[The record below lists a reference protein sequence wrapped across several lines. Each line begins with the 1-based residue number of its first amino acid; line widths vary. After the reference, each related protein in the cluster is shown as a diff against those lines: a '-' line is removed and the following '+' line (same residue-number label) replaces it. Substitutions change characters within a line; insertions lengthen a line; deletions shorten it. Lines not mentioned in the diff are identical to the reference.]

1 MLLLLLLSMQLI
13 PPEVAVAVTLVAG
26 FAVLLP
32 VIVAVFAVY
41 VVVVVA
47 GVATA
52 VAVDVV
58 ANL

>member
-1 MLLLLLLSMQLI
+1 MQLI

-32 VIVAVFAVY
+32 VIVAVFAVD
-41 VVVVVA
+41 VVVVVIVA

>member
-1 MLLLLLLSMQLI
+1 MQLI

-32 VIVAVFAVY
+32 VIVAVFAVDF

>member
-1 MLLLLLLSMQLI
+1 MQLI

-32 VIVAVFAVY
+32 VIVAVFAVD
-41 VVVVVA
+41 VVVVIVA